1 MRNYGMLTLAL
12 CIGGIN
18 AYAQQAPVIA
28 DYLGEFEGQEAPIMI
43 QHKKQYLHSSGAVV
57 VDKTVN
63 FGFYRLVAGV
73 KNNAYGAFNDAG
85 KVIAPFKYDE
95 VSLEAEEDNAYP
107 QKNYSV
113 VIVRDHGK
121 YGAVDS
127 LGKVICPTVYNEIAV
142 LDPHLLKIKKDGL
155 WGWADMKTGQVL
167 QAPQYDEVDQSYVLE
182 GAVQIGKGR
191 KVGLAAPDGHIIIP
205 LEYEGFDYLGY
216 EGSPFF
222 GYTKQGKNGIMHK
235 NGTPVTPAI
244 YDKCS
249 HGPGPEIFAVTQ
261 QDKTGFVNAAGKTL
275 LPLQYS
281 QVESLGNFVKVT
293 IENKK
298 GVVNAVGQ
306 EIIPAQYD
314 DIKSFDG
321 GGLIAGAG
329 PVRNV
334 YNNHGMAPYFAVT
347 RGTAIGL
354 FDSTGKQILPFAY
367 TDINVAIYHNEAY
380 IAVQQGSKT
389 GLLDSKGQTVIPV
402 AYEEIPVMATT
413 TYLYNDANAGTDRDD
428 FMPVSNNGRIGLFN
442 VATRKEILP
451 PTYDGIEWQNSHLLS
466 LRNGDTASLATRN
479 GSIIRGGK
487 QYGFF
492 TAVDTNRIVERR
504 YDNNQSVSVLTDMAG
519 NILYTNGY
527 WEFRDDQA
535 TRLLMPVTAKSDHPH
550 FGSGLL
556 KIWDASRKNLFVD
569 TNGKEMVFKDYSFVG
584 DFHNGLALAGK
595 EVAPDQELFG
605 IINRNQEIVYPI
617 TLDDMAAFNDSLL
630 LVTKGKQVGLI
641 RKDGSAFLPIAY
653 ETISALYQE
662 PLFKV
667 TSKEK
672 EGLVDANGK
681 VILPPV
687 FDYISYR
694 EKTGLL
700 EVAKDGKKGIADTN
714 GKMRIPLKYD
724 ELYTNRRGDDSL
736 FPILVKEGKW
746 YFYLDANGQAFRY
759 KSLKKQGYED

>member
-12 CIGGIN
+12 CMNGFN

-57 VDKTVN
+57 TDKMVY

-127 LGKVICPTVYNEIAV
+127 LGKMICPTVYNEIAV
-142 LDPHLLKIKKDGL
+142 MDPHLLKIKKDGL
-155 WGWADMKTGQVL
+155 WGWANMKTGQVL
-167 QAPQYDEVDQSYVLE
+167 QAPQYDDVNQSYVLE
-182 GAVQIGKGR
+182 GAVQISNGR
-191 KVGLAAPDGHIIIP
+191 KVGLAAADGHILVP
-205 LEYEGFDYLGY
+205 AEYESFDFLGY

-222 GYTKQGKNGIMHK
+222 GYTKQNKTGIMHK
-235 NGTPVTPAI
+235 NGTLVTPAI

-249 HGPGPEIFAVTQ
+249 HGPGPDIFAVTQ

-281 QVESLGNFVKVT
+281 HVESLGNFVKVA
-293 IENKK
+293 IGDKK
-298 GVVNAVGQ
+298 GVVNAAGQ
-306 EIIPAQYD
+306 EIIPVQYD

-321 GGLIAGAG
+321 SGMIAGVG
-329 PVRNV
+329 PVRNA

-347 RGTAIGL
+347 KGATMGL
-354 FDSTGKQILPFAY
+354 FDSTGKQVLPFAY
-367 TDINVAIYHNEAY
+367 SDINVAIYHDQAY
-380 IAVQQGSKT
+380 IAVQQAGKT
-389 GLLDSKGQTVIPV
+389 GLLDNKGQPLIPV
-402 AYEEIPVMATT
+402 AYEDIPVIATT
-413 TYLYNDANAGTDRDD
+413 TYLYNDANAGTDKDD
-428 FMPVSNNGRIGLFN
+428 FLPVANDGRIGLFN
-442 VATRKEILP
+442 IATRKEILP
-451 PTYDGIEWQNSHLLS
+451 PAYDGIEWQNSQLIS

-479 GSIIRGGK
+479 GAIIRGGK

-504 YDNNQSVSVLTDMAG
+504 YDNNESVSLLTDITG
-519 NILYTNGY
+519 NVLYANSY

-535 TRLLMPVTAKSDHPH
+535 TRLLMPVNAKSDHPH
-550 FGSGLL
+550 FNNGLL
-556 KIWDASRKNLFVD
+556 KIWNASRKNLFVD
-569 TNGKEMVFKDYSFVG
+569 TNGKEVVLEGYSFVG
-584 DFHNGLALAGK
+584 DFYNGLALAGK
-595 EVAPDQELFG
+595 EVAPGQELFG
-605 IINRNQEIVYPI
+605 IIKRNGEIVYPM

-630 LVTKGKQVGLI
+630 IVTKGKQVGLI

-653 ETISALYQE
+653 ENISAIYQE
-662 PLFKV
+662 ALFKV

-687 FDYISYR
+687 FDYINYR

-700 EVAKDGKKGIADTN
+700 EVSKDGKKGIADTN
-714 GKMRIPLKYD
+714 GKMRIPVKYD

-746 YFYLDANGQAFRY
+746 YFYLDTNGRAFPY